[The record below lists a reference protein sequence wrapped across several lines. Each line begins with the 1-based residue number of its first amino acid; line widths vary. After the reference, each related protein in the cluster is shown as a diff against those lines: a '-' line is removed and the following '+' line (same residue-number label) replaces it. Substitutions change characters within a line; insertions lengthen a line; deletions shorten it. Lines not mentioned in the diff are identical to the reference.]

1 MVTDPI
7 ADMLTRIKNG
17 YLARHQ
23 AVEIPYAKAKEKIA
37 KILVKENYLKNIK
50 VSAKGSAKDRKKIIC
65 ELKYEAGKPVLSEVK
80 RISKPGRRVY
90 IRWQKITLVL
100 SGYGIMLISTSK
112 GVMTGQQAKKKK
124 LGGEVICKIW

>member
-23 AVEIPYAKAKEKIA
+23 AVEIPYAKAKEQIA
-37 KILVKENYLKNIK
+37 KILVKESYLKNVK
-50 VSAKGSAKDRKKIIC
+50 VSAKDRKQILC